1 MDRPT
6 AKQLAVKWL
15 AASDKT
21 EAELRLRLEKRG
33 YAAEEID
40 AALRDLAQGRWIDDD
55 RVLEREMERQQRHPS
70 TGKEKARMA
79 LESRGIDPDL
89 VAEELQGWSFDQEF
103 EKATALLMSKLKDGD
118 NPARAARLL
127 AARGFTEEAIRA
139 ALDHR
144 FPDWE
149 S

>member
-1 MDRPT
+1 MNRPT
-6 AKQLAVKWL
+6 AKQLAVRWL

-33 YAAEEID
+33 YVVEEID
-40 AALRDLAQGRWIDDD
+40 AALRDLAQGRWVDDH
-55 RVLEREMERQQRHPS
+55 RVLERELERQQGHPS
-70 TGKEKARMA
+70 TGKEKARMT
-79 LESRGIDPDL
+79 LESRGIDPDM
-89 VAEELQGWSFDQEF
+89 VADELQTWSFDEEV
-103 EKATALLMSKLKDGD
+103 EKAAALLNSKLKPGD
-118 NPARAARLL
+118 TAARAARLL